1 MRFITIFKEHFGYSQ
16 RLDLLHN
23 LFYKIKM
30 SCSLLN
36 FKCGNFKNFTL
47 LLSIEAGGR
56 KLTSKKE
63 RAKSKVDKKV
73 ESDKR

>member
-1 MRFITIFKEHFGYSQ
+1 
-16 RLDLLHN
+16 
-23 LFYKIKM
+23 M

-63 RAKSKVDKKV
+63 RAKSKVDNVKYSDSGSDKKV
-73 ESDKR
+73 ESDKL